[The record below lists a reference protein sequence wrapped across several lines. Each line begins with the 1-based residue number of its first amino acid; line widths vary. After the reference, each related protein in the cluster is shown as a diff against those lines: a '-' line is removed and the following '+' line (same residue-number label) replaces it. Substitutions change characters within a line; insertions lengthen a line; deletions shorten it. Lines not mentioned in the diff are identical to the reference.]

1 MWHET
6 TNEMA
11 QLLKSIFRMDRDQH
25 GRKMAKKLL
34 NITGPDFYK
43 FETHILFYD
52 ALVSDEDGNRA
63 PNRFVQTLLSVVNI
77 AAVYVHGGE
86 MSVGDP
92 IRVSR
97 PYAVESRSTL
107 VLDMRRNNIEMPWRN
122 KK

>member
-1 MWHET
+1 M
-6 TNEMA
+6 
-11 QLLKSIFRMDRDQH
+11 
-25 GRKMAKKLL
+25 
-34 NITGPDFYK
+34 
-43 FETHILFYD
+43 
-52 ALVSDEDGNRA
+52 SDEDGNRV

>member
-6 TNEMA
+6 TNEMT

-25 GRKMAKKLL
+25 ARKMAKKLL
-34 NITGPDFYK
+34 NITDPDYYK
-43 FETHILFYD
+43 FETHILFDD
-52 ALVSDEDGNRA
+52 AFESDEDGNRV

-92 IRVSR
+92 IRAPT
-97 PYAVESRSTL
+97 PYGGRL
-107 VLDMRRNNIEMPWRN
+107 VWIMPGS
-122 KK
+122 